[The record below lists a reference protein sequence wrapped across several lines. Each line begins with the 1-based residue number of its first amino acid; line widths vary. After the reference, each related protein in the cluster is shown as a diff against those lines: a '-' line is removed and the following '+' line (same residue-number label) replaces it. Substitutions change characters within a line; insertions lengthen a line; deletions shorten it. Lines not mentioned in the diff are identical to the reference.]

1 LAVRLD
7 GMTDPIP
14 TAGPA
19 AERKTLPRD
28 LADFLIEFSIGINKY
43 AMYPG
48 GHPSLRPAAE
58 RVVNRLQ
65 TLLVERNSL
74 SLGVARQQLVIEGV
88 ATDPKNPVLGDLAGR
103 LHRHQLGAIT
113 FRRGLEPLEMQD
125 VLVVISQEADR
136 MEIPLGALPHDQL
149 RRWSNIQLYPLN
161 YERLDIVDEGDDD
174 DELESHRSERDR
186 DSRTRAAQLW
196 VGLARAAIAVDE
208 GEVKSDTDIN
218 TDPAAIATA
227 IKQHEGKSAYDQ
239 VIVGYMLQIADELRG
254 GGHEAI
260 ELRKRMSKMV
270 SSLDEATVGR
280 LLEMGG
286 DRVQRRKFLLDAS
299 QGLAL
304 DAVVDL
310 VQAAAETHEQNISH
324 SLIRMLQKM
333 AQHTESSSQTQRA
346 LADEN
351 ARAQIAALITNWSL
365 TDPNPDSYRK
375 ALERMAYSESV
386 IKVSPEAQYQPEPK
400 RIVQMAIEVDTTGEP
415 LWEAIQELSD
425 AGEFGWVLDTV
436 RKGKGANLLR
446 EFWERFGSD
455 EHIHAIASQEPLE
468 PEVLGTIIAKVGSR
482 AATPLLDVLAE
493 SESSQTRRYL
503 VNCIAEF
510 GPKIS
515 DEIIRRLADERWFV
529 IRNLL
534 AIMNE
539 WEAFPDGFD
548 GIAFLKHSDARVR
561 REGMKI
567 MLKDPTVR
575 ERTLAQAIADEDQ
588 RMIRTGLSAALGG
601 CPDSVI
607 PLVVTQATTASTGDL
622 RTLAIKVLAENKLP
636 IARDA
641 LVNIVAPRKTLFG
654 TKLPPKS
661 PEMLEAIGAL
671 HAIKDDPRAKRILD
685 LAAKSRDEDIAR
697 AARGA

>member
-1 LAVRLD
+1 MTSPNLTGGLA
-7 GMTDPIP
+7 T
-14 TAGPA
+14 
-19 AERKTLPRD
+19 ERKTLPRD

-65 TLLVERNSL
+65 TLMVERASL
-74 SLGVARQQLVIEGV
+74 SLGVARRQLVIEGI

-103 LHRHQLGAIT
+103 LHRHELGAIT
-113 FRRGLEPLEMQD
+113 FRRGLEPSEMQD

-136 MEIPLGALPHDQL
+136 MEVPLGALPHDQL
-149 RRWSNIQLYPLN
+149 KRWSNIQLYPLN
-161 YERLDIVDEGDDD
+161 YERLDIVDE
-174 DELESHRSERDR
+174 DEDATESNRSGRDK

-196 VGLARAAIAVDE
+196 VGLASAAIAGDA
-208 GEVKSDTDIN
+208 GEVRSDRDIDTDP
-218 TDPAAIATA
+218 TAIATA
-227 IKQHEGKSAYDQ
+227 IKRHEGKSAYDQ

-254 GGHEAI
+254 GGYEAL

-310 VQAAAETHEQNISH
+310 VQAAAATHEQSISH
-324 SLIRMLQKM
+324 SLVRMFQKM

-365 TDPNPDSYRK
+365 TDPNPDTYRK
-375 ALERMAYSESV
+375 ALERMAYSESIV
-386 IKVSPEAQYQPEPK
+386 KVSPEAQYQPEPK
-400 RIVQMAIEVDTTGEP
+400 RIVQMAIEMGTTGEP

-425 AGEFGWVLDTV
+425 AREFGWVLDAV
-436 RKGKGANLLR
+436 RRGKGAKLLR

-455 EHIHAIASQEPLE
+455 EQIHAIASQEPLE
-468 PEVLGTIIAKVGSR
+468 PEVLGVIIAKVGSR
-482 AATPLLDVLAE
+482 AAAPLLDVLAE

-503 VNCIAEF
+503 VSCIAEF
-510 GPKIS
+510 GPRIS
-515 DEIIRRLADERWFV
+515 DEVIRRLGDERWFV

-548 GIAFLKHSDARVR
+548 GLAFLKHPDARVR

-575 ERTLAQAIADEDQ
+575 ERTLAQAIADKDQ
-588 RMIRTGLSAALGG
+588 RMVRTGLSAALGG

-607 PLVVTQATTASTGDL
+607 PLVVTQATTAPTGDL

-661 PEMLEAIGAL
+661 PEMLAAIRAL
-671 HAIKDDPRAKRILD
+671 HAIRDDPRAQKILD
-685 LAAKSRDEDIAR
+685 LGAKSKDEDIAR